1 MVKASHGFVS
11 NSSSSSYVGMVP
23 RDYARTVTLDEIRK
37 ALRKGGDEYY
47 DEKDRCKAV
56 RYELKSV
63 VEGGGK
69 FHSDEDDCDASLI
82 YHYLIPEEYK
92 LAQWDSGPD
101 GYSDTVYFLSHDKML
116 TLLETPAFK
125 NASICDKKPHSED
138 SEDSESSPDSESEDE
153 ESPAKKKPGDP
164 GPGITNTGKEESPKQ
179 KSSQK
184 AHHSHDSTTPTT
196 KHKAGPQPSSSSTS
210 TASSS
215 SSTTVPSKPNTV
227 PTKHKKKKRVYF
239 KTDTASNKHP
249 PAPDDDYPNE
259 TAVSLPSKRPR
270 NKDAGADTASPTTER
285 PSPPSSKRS
294 RCSKKH

>member
-1 MVKASHGFVS
+1 MLGCRGKVTKESKYPYQQVGVTLHTWAHGF
-11 NSSSSSYVGMVP
+11 ML
-23 RDYARTVTLDEIRK
+23 VTTKRAWFQIEGDAFYGSPTGVVAEI
-37 ALRKGGDEYY
+37 LNQG
-47 DEKDRCKAV
+47 
-56 RYELKSV
+56 
-63 VEGGGK
+63 
-69 FHSDEDDCDASLI
+69 SDEDDDDSDTSLI
-82 YHYLIPEEYK
+82 YHSLIPEEYK

-101 GYSDTVYFLSHDKML
+101 GYSETVYFLSHDKML

-138 SEDSESSPDSESEDE
+138 SEDSESSPDGESEDE

-164 GPGITNTGKEESPKQ
+164 GPGITNTEKEESPQQ

-196 KHKAGPQPSSSSTS
+196 KHKASPQPSSSSTS
-210 TASSS
+210 TTSSS

-239 KTDTASNKHP
+239 KTDTTGNKHP
-249 PAPDDDYPNE
+249 PAPDDDYPNK

-270 NKDAGADTASPTTER
+270 NKDAGADTTSPTTER
-285 PSPPSSKRS
+285 PSPPATKHSH
-294 RCSKKH
+294 CSNKH